1 MPLKINQW
9 SKEDRPREKFEEL
22 GPRQLSSAELL
33 AILIGSGCPGK
44 DAVVLMK
51 EILNDHDN
59 SLRRLGRVDIQ
70 SLCRYAGIG
79 PAKAITILAA
89 CELGRRRAEEPAEQR
104 PLMDGPQKI
113 YSFFRQRLE
122 DTPHEEFHAMFLNRR
137 LQLVSEALI
146 GRGGLTE
153 TTVDVRLLFGK
164 ALEAKATALAICH
177 NHPSGNPRP
186 SHADDRLT
194 QKVAQAAR
202 LLDIRLVD
210 HIIVADKCYYSYQEE
225 GKLD

>member
-1 MPLKINQW
+1 
-9 SKEDRPREKFEEL
+9 
-22 GPRQLSSAELL
+22 
-33 AILIGSGCPGK
+33 
-44 DAVVLMK
+44 
-51 EILNDHDN
+51 
-59 SLRRLGRVDIQ
+59 
-70 SLCRYAGIG
+70 
-79 PAKAITILAA
+79 
-89 CELGRRRAEEPAEQR
+89 
-104 PLMDGPQKI
+104 
-113 YSFFRQRLE
+113 
-122 DTPHEEFHAMFLNRR
+122 MFLNRR

-186 SHADDRLT
+186 SQADDRLT

-210 HIIVADKCYYSYQEE
+210 HIIVADKCYYRRR
-225 GKLD
+225 KTRLID

>member
-89 CELGRRRAEEPAEQR
+89 CELGRRRAEEPAE
-104 PLMDGPQKI
+104 
-113 YSFFRQRLE
+113 
-122 DTPHEEFHAMFLNRR
+122 
-137 LQLVSEALI
+137 
-146 GRGGLTE
+146 
-153 TTVDVRLLFGK
+153 
-164 ALEAKATALAICH
+164 
-177 NHPSGNPRP
+177 
-186 SHADDRLT
+186 
-194 QKVAQAAR
+194 
-202 LLDIRLVD
+202 
-210 HIIVADKCYYSYQEE
+210 
-225 GKLD
+225 